1 MTLSTGFLALR
12 ERFLAR
18 LPERLQRMRTQL
30 SALAAG
36 DHAALP
42 ELKREAHSLVGAAG
56 LHEMTELARCA
67 SRLEELA
74 NSQSGL
80 DVLEQAVNK
89 LADKI
94 DGKDSNGQDSNRQ
107 DSPIVPATLPE
118 NSRAAIAL
126 LFQGRDEM
134 ASLAALLEGAG
145 YLVTQYDAI
154 DNLELALAANERP
167 DLLLLGLQFNDNN
180 QAGIEFLSRLRADL
194 LSSLP
199 ALVLSASHSIER
211 GLAAYQAG
219 ANRVLAK
226 PISAEA
232 LLQHVADTLATREVP
247 VRTLLA
253 VGAADGK
260 FAQFI
265 TGINDPLICFEFCA
279 DPSDIPARLSAA
291 AIDATPDTTP
301 NTTPAPTI
309 DAIFL
314 DGSLTNNEPSS
325 MMALDQLLQ
334 DYPESA
340 HLPIIVFTDSD
351 DHQQRQKAWAA
362 GSAGVIDAALA
373 ASEFAPMVRS
383 LCRSAE
389 HASKAVA
396 AADRQHYE
404 NARQRLA
411 LDHHAIISLADASG
425 TIFNTSQRHHALTGF
440 ARTELIGSHL
450 AEYRRGLAPPELN
463 PEILEQVRNG
473 RVWQGEYPLPCHRDE
488 VRWVQT
494 TLVPFLDQHGRP
506 YQYMVIRND
515 ITDRKRSEQAL
526 LDASARENALAAQI
540 QETLLL
546 PALPTLVSGV
556 PIASRY
562 RASAGVAGDFHALI
576 QINPD
581 TFDLLIGDVMGKGVP
596 AALIG
601 AAVKMELSQS
611 LLELRANGTAGA
623 APQPKTII
631 ESLDR
636 RLTSRLIELE
646 CFVTLIYVRFDR
658 QNQTLTSVG
667 CGHPEM
673 LLFAQDSIQEIP
685 NQHPPLGTIVNEV
698 YTQTTTPW
706 LNGSWVLLYSDGLSE
721 TCDATG
727 QMLDVSGLKR
737 IASTAMSD
745 HTHPDQIARLILDA
759 TERFAGGDYPED
771 DRTLVALRLPAV
783 NEHFVDLPNH
793 IGALSLLR
801 EFIVAACPPDLALEE
816 TDRMVLAG
824 VEAFTNIVKHA
835 ELISGKIRILLQF
848 DQRQVKLSLHYDGQP
863 FTLPPNTTLADAE
876 ERKEG
881 GYGLPLIHALCDEF
895 TCEHSLGANTNHL
908 VFHLATSS

>member
-1 MTLSTGFLALR
+1 MNLPTGFLALR

-18 LPERLQRMRTQL
+18 LPDRVERMRAQL

-36 DHAALP
+36 DRSALS

-56 LHEMTELARCA
+56 LHEMTELAHGA
-67 SRLEELA
+67 SQLEELA

-80 DVLEQAVNK
+80 DMLEKAVNN
-89 LADKI
+89 LADTI
-94 DGKDSNGQDSNRQ
+94 NGNHSHRIPVAPPDN
-107 DSPIVPATLPE
+107 P
-118 NSRAAIAL
+118 RAAIAL

-134 ASLAALLEGAG
+134 ASLAALLGGAG

-154 DNLELALAANERP
+154 GNLELALAADERP

-180 QAGIEFLSRLRADL
+180 QAGIEFLSRLRAGL

-199 ALVLSASHSIER
+199 VLVLSASHSIER

-232 LLQHVADTLATREVP
+232 LLHNVADTLTARDIP

-253 VGAADGK
+253 VGAPDGI
-260 FAQFI
+260 FAQFL
-265 TGINDPLICFEFCA
+265 TGINDPLLCFKFCA
-279 DPSDIPARLSAA
+279 DPRDIPARLSAA
-291 AIDATPDTTP
+291 
-301 NTTPAPTI
+301 TI
-309 DAIFL
+309 DAIIL
-314 DGSLTNNEPSS
+314 DGSLNNNES
-325 MMALDQLLQ
+325 MLALDQLLQ
-334 DYPESA
+334 DYPEST
-340 HLPIIVFTDSD
+340 HLPIIVVVDGD
-351 DHQQRQKAWAA
+351 DQQQRAKAWVA
-362 GSAGVIDAALA
+362 GSAAVIDASLTVR
-373 ASEFAPMVRS
+373 EFAPMLRS
-383 LCRSAE
+383 LCRRAE
-389 HASKAVA
+389 RARTAVVA
-396 AADRQHYE
+396 AKRQQYE

-425 TIFNTSQRHHALTGF
+425 TIFNTSPRHHALTGF

-450 AEYRRGLAPPELN
+450 AEYRRELAPPELN
-463 PEILEQVRNG
+463 AEILEQVRNG
-473 RVWQGEYPLPCHRDE
+473 GVWQGEYPLPCKHKE
-488 VRWVQT
+488 ARWVQT
-494 TLVPFLDQHGRP
+494 TLVPFLDEHGRP

-526 LDASARENALAAQI
+526 LDASARETGLAAQI

-546 PALPTLVSGV
+546 PALPTVVSGV

-576 QINPD
+576 QISPD
-581 TFDLLIGDVMGKGVP
+581 IFDLMIGDVMGKGVP
-596 AALIG
+596 AALVG

-611 LLELRANGTAGA
+611 LLELRADGA
-623 APQPKTII
+623 ATEAPQPRAII

-646 CFVTLIYVRFDR
+646 CFVTLLYVRFDR

-673 LLFAQDSIQEIP
+673 LVFAQQNIREIP
-685 NQHPPLGTIVNEV
+685 NQHPPLGTLADEV
-698 YTQTTTPW
+698 YTQTTTAWRP
-706 LNGSWVLLYSDGLSE
+706 GSLVLLYSDGLSE

-737 IASTAMSD
+737 IACAAMTD
-745 HTHPDQIARLILDA
+745 HSHPDQIARLILDA
-759 TERFAGGDYPED
+759 TERFACGCSPED
-771 DRTLVALRLPAV
+771 DRTLIAV
-783 NEHFVDLPNH
+783 RFPSHNEHFIDLPHNF
-793 IGALSLLR
+793 GALPLLR
-801 EFIVAACPPDLALEE
+801 EFILAACPPELALEE
-816 TDRMVLAG
+816 SDRILLAS
-824 VEAFTNIVKHA
+824 VEVFTNIVKHA
-835 ELISGKIRILLQF
+835 ESVRGAIRLNLRH
-848 DQRQVKLSLHYDGQP
+848 DQSRIKLSMHYDGEP
-863 FTLPPNTTLADAE
+863 FTLPPNASLPDAE
-876 ERKEG
+876 EQKEG

-895 TCEHSLGANTNHL
+895 SYGHTLGASTNQL
-908 VFHLATSS
+908 VFCLAAKT